1 MVFRIS
7 IALVVVLVLLAGLMP
22 GPFNSVVQA
31 MVAEVVR
38 GAGWLYL
45 LVVFLTLT
53 FLMYLAFGRF
63 GNLRIGGEDAEPD
76 FSRASWMSMLFAA
89 GMGIGLVFWGAAE
102 PVSHFVKPPEGLAPM
117 SMEAARASMRYAFF
131 HWGLHPW
138 AIYALIGLSM
148 AWFQFNRNGRGLVSD
163 MLQPLIGRHHRGWIG
178 HTVNVAAVVATAIG
192 VSTTLGFGT
201 VQIAAGLERVAGIS
215 AGVPTQMAII
225 AVAFV
230 LYMAST
236 MSGVERGVKWLS
248 NFNLGLAGV
257 LGALVLVLGPTGFIF
272 DTFTTTL
279 GSYLNQL
286 VTMSLRM
293 SPFSGSTWVADWT
306 IFYWAWWIAWAPFVG
321 AFIARISRGR
331 SVREFVIGVVI
342 APTVLGFVWFSVFGG
357 TALWS
362 QIFGHVDLVAALGNG
377 YETVLFT
384 MFDSLP
390 LPLLLSSVAL
400 VLLMIFFVT
409 SADSA
414 VLVLASMSTEEAGDP
429 PLKRKMAWGVGVAL
443 IAAALLLAGGLA
455 ALQGMITIAALP
467 FALLMVLV
475 MVSLYRVLDEE
486 WTRERRKSQ
495 RARHMI
501 DTWIEREMAAQE
513 ATRQEAERAENGEAA
528 G

>member
-1 MVFRIS
+1 MVFRVS
-7 IALVVVLVLLAGLMP
+7 IALVLLLVLLAGIAP
-22 GPFNSVVQA
+22 GPFNTVVQS
-31 MVAEVVR
+31 MLAEVIRSV
-38 GAGWLYL
+38 GWLYL
-45 LVVFLTLT
+45 LVVFLALV

-63 GNLRIGGEDAEPD
+63 GNLRIGGEDAEPE

-102 PVSHFVKPPEGLAPM
+102 PISHFSKPPEGLAPQ
-117 SMEAARASMRYAFF
+117 SLDAARASMRYAFF

-138 AIYALIGLSM
+138 AIYALIGLAM

-163 MLQPLIGRHHRGWIG
+163 MLQPIIGRHHRGWIG
-178 HTVNVAAVVATAIG
+178 RVVNIAAVVATAIG
-192 VSTTLGFGT
+192 VATTLGFGT
-201 VQIAAGLERVAGIS
+201 IQIAAGIERVFSVQATV
-215 AGVPTQMAII
+215 AVQMTII

-236 MSGVERGVKWLS
+236 ASGVERGVKWLS
-248 NFNLGLAGV
+248 NFNLALA
-257 LGALVLVLGPTGFIF
+257 ALLAAILLVLGPTGFIF

-306 IFYWAWWIAWAPFVG
+306 IFYWAWWISWAPFVG
-321 AFIARISRGR
+321 SFIARISRGR
-331 SVREFVIGVVI
+331 SVREFVIGVVL
-342 APTVLGFVWFSVFGG
+342 APTLLGFFWFAVFGG
-357 TALWS
+357 TALWA
-362 QIFGHVDLVAALGNG
+362 QIFGHADLVQALGNG

-384 MFDSLP
+384 LFDSMP
-390 LPLLLSSVAL
+390 LPLLLSCIAL

-414 VLVLASMSTEEAGDP
+414 VLVLASMSTDEAGDP
-429 PLKRKMAWGVGVAL
+429 PLKRKLAWGIAVAL
-443 IAAALLLAGGLA
+443 IAAALLLAGGLD

-475 MVSLYRVLDEE
+475 MVSLYRVLDQEY
-486 WTRERRKSQ
+486 TRERRQAQ
-495 RARHMI
+495 RQRHMI
-501 DTWIEREMAAQE
+501 DAWIAREMAAQE
-513 ATRQEAERAENGEAA
+513 ETQAEAA
-528 G
+528 RAHPGG